1 MKLYIGS
8 VEETTTGVA
17 EALESSKDL
26 TACGLRSVTIMI
38 HPIEGVIVS
47 GEEILSMEM
56 MDIMENGG
64 LKSRM
69 IDETMRQGS
78 MLMNHYSTRNEK
90 ELFMSKLYNCNLPPF
105 PIPFSELIQS
115 SIPLMTAQ
123 FSKAL
128 KVEMCGSKAKTVE
141 APS

>member
-26 TACGLRSVTIMI
+26 TACGLKSVTIMI

-47 GEEILSMEM
+47 EEEILSMEM

-90 ELFMSKLYNCNLPPF
+90 ELFMSKLYNCNLPPS
-105 PIPFSELIQS
+105 PY
-115 SIPLMTAQ
+115 
-123 FSKAL
+123 
-128 KVEMCGSKAKTVE
+128 
-141 APS
+141 PSVS

>member
-38 HPIEGVIVS
+38 HPIKGVIVS

-69 IDETMRQGS
+69 IDETVRQGS

-105 PIPFSELIQS
+105 PIPFS
-115 SIPLMTAQ
+115 
-123 FSKAL
+123 
-128 KVEMCGSKAKTVE
+128 
-141 APS
+141 

>member
-1 MKLYIGS
+1 
-8 VEETTTGVA
+8 
-17 EALESSKDL
+17 
-26 TACGLRSVTIMI
+26 
-38 HPIEGVIVS
+38 
-47 GEEILSMEM
+47 MEM

-78 MLMNHYSTRNEK
+78 MLMNHCSTRNEK

-115 SIPLMTAQ
+115 SITLMTAQ
-123 FSKAL
+123 FSKVL
-128 KVEMCGSKAKTVE
+128 KVEMSGSKAKTVE

>member
-38 HPIEGVIVS
+38 HPIKGVIVS
-47 GEEILSMEM
+47 GEEILSIEM

-78 MLMNHYSTRNEK
+78 MLMNHYPTRNEK
-90 ELFMSKLYNCNLPPF
+90 ELFMSKLYKCNLPPF

-115 SIPLMTAQ
+115 LILLMTAQ
-123 FSKAL
+123 FSKVL
-128 KVEMCGSKAKTVE
+128 KVEMSGSKAKTVE

>member
-8 VEETTTGVA
+8 AEETSTGVVK
-17 EALESSKDL
+17 ALELSKDL
-26 TACGLRSVTIMI
+26 TNCGLRSVTIMI
-38 HPIEGVIVS
+38 HPIEVVIVS

-128 KVEMCGSKAKTVE
+128 KVEMESKAKTVQ

>member
-17 EALESSKDL
+17 EALGSSKDL
-26 TACGLRSVTIMI
+26 TACCLRSVTIMI
-38 HPIEGVIVS
+38 HPIEVVIVS

-64 LKSRM
+64 LKSRI

-78 MLMNHYSTRNEK
+78 ILMNHYSIRNEK

-105 PIPFSELIQS
+105 LTPFSELIQS

-123 FSKAL
+123 FLKAQKL
-128 KVEMCGSKAKTVE
+128 EMSGSKAKTVE

>member
-8 VEETTTGVA
+8 VEETTNGFA
-17 EALESSKDL
+17 EALASKYL
-26 TACGLRSVTIMI
+26 TACSLRSVTIMI

-123 FSKAL
+123 FSKVL
-128 KVEMCGSKAKTVE
+128 KVEMSGSKAKTVE

>member
-17 EALESSKDL
+17 EALGSSKDL

-38 HPIEGVIVS
+38 HPIEVVIVS

-56 MDIMENGG
+56 MDIIESGG

-78 MLMNHYSTRNEK
+78 MLMNQSSTRNEK

-115 SIPLMTAQ
+115 SIQLMTAQ
-123 FSKAL
+123 FSKVL
-128 KVEMCGSKAKTVE
+128 KVEMSGSKAKTVE

>member
-17 EALESSKDL
+17 EALGSSKDL

-38 HPIEGVIVS
+38 HPIKGVIVS
-47 GEEILSMEM
+47 GEENLSMGM
-56 MDIMENGG
+56 MENGG

-123 FSKAL
+123 FSKVL
-128 KVEMCGSKAKTVE
+128 KVEMSGGKAKTVE

>member
-8 VEETTTGVA
+8 VEETTAGVA

-90 ELFMSKLYNCNLPPF
+90 ELFMSKLYNCNLPTF
-105 PIPFSELIQS
+105 PIPFSELILYANKCDPQCDH
-115 SIPLMTAQ
+115 INAIQM
-123 FSKAL
+123 
-128 KVEMCGSKAKTVE
+128 
-141 APS
+141 

>member
-1 MKLYIGS
+1 
-8 VEETTTGVA
+8 
-17 EALESSKDL
+17 
-26 TACGLRSVTIMI
+26 
-38 HPIEGVIVS
+38 
-47 GEEILSMEM
+47 MEM

-78 MLMNHYSTRNEK
+78 MLMNQSSTRNEK
-90 ELFMSKLYNCNLPPF
+90 ELFMSKLYNYNLPPF

-115 SIPLMTAQ
+115 LILLMTAQ

-128 KVEMCGSKAKTVE
+128 KVEMSGSKAKTVE

>member
-1 MKLYIGS
+1 
-8 VEETTTGVA
+8 
-17 EALESSKDL
+17 
-26 TACGLRSVTIMI
+26 
-38 HPIEGVIVS
+38 
-47 GEEILSMEM
+47 
-56 MDIMENGG
+56 
-64 LKSRM
+64 M

-90 ELFMSKLYNCNLPPF
+90 ELFMSKLHNCNLPPF

-123 FSKAL
+123 FLKVL
-128 KVEMCGSKAKTVE
+128 KVETSGSKSKTVE

>member
-69 IDETMRQGS
+69 IDEIMRQGS

-90 ELFMSKLYNCNLPPF
+90 ELFMSKLYNCNL
-105 PIPFSELIQS
+105 PFSELIQS

>member
-17 EALESSKDL
+17 EPLGSSKDL

-38 HPIEGVIVS
+38 HPIKGVIVS
-47 GEEILSMEM
+47 GEEILSIEM

-78 MLMNHYSTRNEK
+78 MLMNQSSTRNEK

-115 SIPLMTAQ
+115 LILLMTAQ
-123 FSKAL
+123 FSKVL
-128 KVEMCGSKAKTVE
+128 KVEMSGSKAKTVE